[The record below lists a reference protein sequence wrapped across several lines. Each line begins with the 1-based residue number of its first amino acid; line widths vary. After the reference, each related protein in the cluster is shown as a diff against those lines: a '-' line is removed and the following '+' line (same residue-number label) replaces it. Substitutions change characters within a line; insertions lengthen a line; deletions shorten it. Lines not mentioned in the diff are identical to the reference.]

1 MAEHEE
7 KNEGEEGKPA
17 KKSPMMLIII
27 VVAVVLAGGGGYFF
41 MSKSKAKVAAPE
53 EAADAADAGHGEAA
67 PAKAEHGE
75 AKGGHGKEGE
85 KGDKGAG
92 GVIKPLETFIVNLA
106 DPTRPRY
113 LKITIQLEMD
123 KAETDAEVT
132 SKMPQIRDSLIILLS
147 SKTLEEISTAEGKYQ
162 MRDEILARINQFMK
176 KGKVVGAYFTD
187 LVVQ

>member
-1 MAEHEE
+1 MSEHEE
-7 KNEGEEGKPA
+7 KKEGEEGKPA

-27 VVAVVLAGGGGYFF
+27 VAAVVLAGGGGYFF

-53 EAADAADAGHGEAA
+53 EAGDGAHGEAA

-75 AKGGHGKEGE
+75 AKGEKGKEG
-85 KGDKGAG
+85 DKSGG
-92 GVIKPLETFIVNLA
+92 GVIKPLDTFIVNLA
-106 DPTRPRY
+106 DPSRPRY

-123 KAETDAEVT
+123 KQETDAEVT

>member
-1 MAEHEE
+1 MSEHEE
-7 KNEGEEGKPA
+7 KKEGEEGKPA

-27 VVAVVLAGGGGYFF
+27 VAAVVLAGGGGYFF

-53 EAADAADAGHGEAA
+53 EAGDSAHGETA
-67 PAKAEHGE
+67 PAKDAHGE
-75 AKGGHGKEGE
+75 AKGEHGKEG
-85 KGDKGAG
+85 DKNGG
-92 GVIKPLETFIVNLA
+92 GVIKPLDTFIVNLA

-123 KAETDAEVT
+123 KQETDAEVT

>member
-7 KNEGEEGKPA
+7 KKEVEEAKPA

-27 VVAVVLAGGGGYFF
+27 VVAVALAGGGGYFF
-41 MSKSKAKVAAPE
+41 MSKSKANGGAAE
-53 EAADAADAGHGEAA
+53 EAGDSGHGEAA

-75 AKGGHGKEGE
+75 AKGGHGKEG
-85 KGDKGAG
+85 DKGGG
-92 GVIKPLETFIVNLA
+92 GVIKPLDTFIVNLA
-106 DPTRPRY
+106 DPSRPRY

-123 KAETDAEVT
+123 KQETDAEVT

-162 MRDEILARINQFMK
+162 MRDEILARINQFIT

>member
-1 MAEHEE
+1 MSDHEE
-7 KNEGEEGKPA
+7 KEGEEGKPA

-27 VVAVVLAGGGGYFF
+27 VAVVLAGGGGYFF

-53 EAADAADAGHGEAA
+53 EAGDAGHGEAA

-75 AKGGHGKEGE
+75 AKGEKGKEG
-85 KGDKGAG
+85 DKGGG
-92 GVIKPLETFIVNLA
+92 GVIKPLDTFIVNLA

-123 KAETDAEVT
+123 KQETDAEVT
-132 SKMPQIRDSLIILLS
+132 AKMPQIRDSLIILLS
-147 SKTLEEISTAEGKYQ
+147 SKTLDEISTAEGKYQ